1 MRISN
6 KWRVGMWLFL
16 VLILTVSSVALTIT
30 FLGRNIQKVQSTA
43 GKDDLENDSLSRH
56 PFSFPQEL
64 TAGRI
69 DKNIYVNAYAEDDA
83 VVDRVVTQYLQVMTP
98 AEGPR
103 YRTDIILGIEDAVRT
118 LTSVDQEIIKS
129 LNAELNANPSSE
141 RRRAIEAELKRI
153 HEETTSRAGTDQVT
167 TYR

>member
-1 MRISN
+1 
-6 KWRVGMWLFL
+6 MWLFL

-30 FLGRNIQKVQSTA
+30 FLGRNIQRVQSTA

-64 TAGRI
+64 TGGRT
-69 DKNIYVNAYAEDDA
+69 DKNIYAEDDA

-103 YRTDIILGIEDAVRT
+103 YRTDIILSIEDAVRT
-118 LTSVDQEIIKS
+118 LTAVDQEIIKS
-129 LNAELNANPSSE
+129 LNADLNANPSPE